1 MFELLVASGRDPLN
15 AISMLIPE
23 AHENDTTM
31 DPALRAYY
39 DYQRTLSEP
48 WDGPA
53 AICFSNG
60 LMAGATMDRNG
71 LRPLRY
77 WVTKSD
83 KVILGSEVGL
93 VDLPVERVVERG
105 RLGPGEM
112 LAVTVGDG
120 NGTIGSIL
128 RNEEIKHSL
137 SRRMPYQSWLNR
149 SIKHVVQ
156 STKGLGQLV
165 TAKTLMRVLGPAEEK
180 RRADAEKREV
190 APEVQDRLD
199 NRVRFKKAFGYSK
212 EDEELIF
219 KPMMDTAHEPIGSMG
234 DDTPIAAFSAHPQH
248 IYRYFKQR
256 FAEVTN
262 PPIDPLLERRVM
274 SLNIT
279 FGRKGRILEESQHAA
294 FLIRLPSPIVTEQ
307 QMNWITSHPEF
318 RSHVLD
324 ATFDPTEGEEGL
336 QRAVERLQDEAL
348 ATIKSQD
355 VSYLVLSDRAVGP
368 SKAPIPMLMAV
379 GAVHHGLIKAK
390 SRMAASILVESAEP
404 REDHH
409 IACLIGF
416 GASLVH
422 PYMAYETVAELAQA
436 RITEA
441 EAGIGTKAEES

>member
-1 MFELLVASGRDPLN
+1 M
-15 AISMLIPE
+15 
-23 AHENDTTM
+23 
-31 DPALRAYY
+31 
-39 DYQRTLSEP
+39 
-48 WDGPA
+48 
-53 AICFSNG
+53 
-60 LMAGATMDRNG
+60 
-71 LRPLRY
+71 
-77 WVTKSD
+77 
-83 KVILGSEVGL
+83 
-93 VDLPVERVVERG
+93 
-105 RLGPGEM
+105 
-112 LAVTVGDG
+112 
-120 NGTIGSIL
+120 
-128 RNEEIKHSL
+128 
-137 SRRMPYQSWLNR
+137 
-149 SIKHVVQ
+149 
-156 STKGLGQLV
+156 
-165 TAKTLMRVLGPAEEK
+165 MRVLGPGEEK
-180 RRADAEKREV
+180 RRAEAEKRDV

-219 KPMMDTAHEPIGSMG
+219 KPMMDTAHEPMGSMG
-234 DDTPIAAFSAHPQH
+234 DDTPVAAFSAHPQLM
-248 IYRYFKQR
+248 YRYFKQR

-274 SLNIT
+274 SLGIT

-294 FLIRLPSPIVTEQ
+294 FLVRLPSPVVTEQ

-324 ATFDPTEGEEGL
+324 ATFDPADGDEGL
-336 QRAVERLQDEAL
+336 QKAVERLQQEAL
-348 ATIKSQD
+348 STIKSSD

-409 IACLIGF
+409 IACLISF

-436 RITEA
+436 RIAEAENNLGTEA
-441 EAGIGTKAEES
+441 DGDVPTSVESALGNYKKGLEDGLLRIMSKMGISTVDSYRGAQTFETLGLSDQVVENCFDGVVNRLPTVGYKALTRDVLARHHEAYHDAVVYKRGTALPRTGAYGHVRGGEYHSLNPLVFNKLRSASSKKGGYELYEKYSD